1 MFKSK
6 GLIYSLKSLI
16 PNIRN
21 NNPINRTNQANPPL
35 KNSQAACLKFQK
47 LPHDVEYQANKITPI
62 TSINP
67 AKISN
72 HLFML
77 IKYVFGL

>member
-6 GLIYSLKSLI
+6 VLIYSLKSLI

-21 NNPINRTNQANPPL
+21 SNPIIAINQVNPPL

-47 LPHDVEYQANKITPI
+47 LPQFTEYQANKITPI
-62 TSINP
+62 TSTSPI
-67 AKISN
+67 KISN
-72 HLFML
+72 HLFMF
-77 IKYVFGL
+77 IK